1 MKKLFRQRGF
11 TLIEILIVIGI
22 IAILA
27 AVVIVAINPGKHFSE
42 ANNAVRQA
50 NVEAIAN
57 AVTQYRIAK
66 KGSLA
71 TLSLPDTATEICATG
86 ASSCTG
92 LIDLSLVTTGGT
104 YGLETIPAD
113 PLCPGTACATNG
125 VGYEIKKTT
134 ANKVVVCAPD
144 SEPTTL
150 VICTAL

>member
-66 KGSLA
+66 KGA
-71 TLSLPDTATEICATG
+71 LPSTITTSVLEICATG
-86 ASSCTG
+86 TASCGTLS
-92 LIDLSLVTTGGT
+92 DLSTVTAGGT

-113 PLCPGTACATNG
+113 PLCPDSCATDG
-125 VGYEIKKTT
+125 VGYTIKKTT

-150 VICTAL
+150 VICTTL